1 MSLTENFDRWME
13 RETAALEILEELL
26 DRLQADIEW
35 FEALDEQERA
45 REVIGYK
52 A

>member
-13 RETAALEILEELL
+13 RETAALDLLDELL
-26 DRLQADIEW
+26 DRLQADIAW

-45 REVIGYK
+45 QEVVGYEV
-52 A
+52 